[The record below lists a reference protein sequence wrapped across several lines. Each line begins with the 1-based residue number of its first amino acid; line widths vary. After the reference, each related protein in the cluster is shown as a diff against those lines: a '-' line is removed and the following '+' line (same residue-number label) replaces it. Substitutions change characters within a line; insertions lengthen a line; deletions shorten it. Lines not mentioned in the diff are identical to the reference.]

1 MSNKST
7 KVTTEWSESA
17 KMKSA
22 RVDALLSHLMRTKLH
37 EFMEVGRVPDS
48 MTLDDIAEYCG
59 VDRMVIYRTE
69 REALRK
75 IRSKFPQIDLK

>member
-1 MSNKST
+1 MQN
-7 KVTTEWSESA
+7 TTEWSESA
-17 KMKSA
+17 REKSE

-48 MTLDDIAEYCG
+48 MTLDDIAEFCG

-69 REALRK
+69 REALKK